1 MPYELLSSSL
11 KITLI
16 QGLSILGRFPE
27 AMKLTD
33 ETIRSVGVNGDACY
47 APELL
52 RVKGVLLLSAPEPD
66 RNTAERCLVQS
77 LALGRHQGARAW
89 ELRTA
94 IDLATL
100 WTDQKQIES
109 ARGLLQPV
117 FQTFEQGSN
126 TEDLKAAKDLL
137 ATWG

>member
-66 RNTAERCLVQS
+66 RNTAERCLVNPLN
-77 LALGRHQGARAW
+77 LAGIRALAPGNCG
-89 ELRTA
+89 LRSTSRRCGL
-94 IDLATL
+94 I
-100 WTDQKQIES
+100 KS
-109 ARGLLQPV
+109 KSRARGAFCSLCSKRLSKVRTQK
-117 FQTFEQGSN
+117 T
-126 TEDLKAAKDLL
+126 
-137 ATWG
+137 